1 MLENW
6 GRLVNVS
13 APREVLPLT
22 HCAVLLSHGGISPE
36 ELPCDG
42 LSLERVFWRQADDLE
57 AGVICRQCWACLPPS
72 GGRAT
77 C

>member
-22 HCAVLLSHGGISPE
+22 HCAVLLSHGGISPRN
-36 ELPCDG
+36 
-42 LSLERVFWRQADDLE
+42 SLAMDL
-57 AGVICRQCWACLPPS
+57 ASSASSGVRPMTS
-72 GGRAT
+72 KRE
-77 C
+77 